1 MPCRQVA
8 GEPAVALKGTAVSV
22 PGHTVTGNDSS
33 GIEVGASST
42 GDRASDAGDVDL
54 TDDNLPACVNTWCA
68 NRFATDGEGDGPA
81 AGCVR

>member
-1 MPCRQVA
+1 MA
-8 GEPAVALKGTAVSV
+8 GEPAVALKGASISV

-33 GIEVGASST
+33 GIEVGPSST
-42 GDRASDAGDVDL
+42 GDRPEGDRASDAGDVDL
-54 TDDNLPACVNTWCA
+54 TDENPPACVNTWRA